1 MCVVIDVV
9 PLHYDVRV
17 GADIIRPW
25 FCCNNKTGRHRDLP
39 LRGGGCCTLRQGK
52 TRGVNSAGRGL

>member
-25 FCCNNKTGRHRDLP
+25 FCCNNKTGRHRGLF
-39 LRGGGCCTLRQGK
+39 LNCERAFCNSVGC
-52 TRGVNSAGRGL
+52 GVLDAPFLYI